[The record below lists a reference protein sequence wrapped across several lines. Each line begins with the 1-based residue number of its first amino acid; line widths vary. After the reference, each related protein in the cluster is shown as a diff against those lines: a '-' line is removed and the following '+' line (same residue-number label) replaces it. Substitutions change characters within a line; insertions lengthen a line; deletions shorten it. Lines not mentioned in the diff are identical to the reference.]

1 MITLAKKDV
10 EQLIDYT
17 DSPEKLFAKKCILR
31 SEFCNKEKTAEE
43 YGAELKRL
51 YGVTPDAEEIAAY
64 NRDLE
69 WLKNERAKHPGV
81 PISYEIKYSWF
92 D

>member
-1 MITLAKKDV
+1 M
-10 EQLIDYT
+10 IDYT
-17 DSPEKLFAKKCILR
+17 DRPEKLFAKKCIL
-31 SEFCNKEKTAEE
+31 STEFCNKEKTAEE
-43 YGAELKRL
+43 YSAELKRL

-69 WLKNERAKHPGV
+69 WLKNERAKYPGV